1 MRSQSQTLPV
11 GEPSK
16 REGDEDDAK
25 AAQTDMCVRWAK
37 RRKRAK
43 LMGEEVSEEKGD
55 VAGGAVV
62 EDR

>member
-1 MRSQSQTLPV
+1 LV
-11 GEPSK
+11 GPSK
-16 REGDEDDAK
+16 REGDEDGAK

-55 VAGGAVV
+55 VAGGAVMG
-62 EDR
+62 DR